1 MLLTKTNSKSAFAGS
16 NIPVFQVSKAEED
29 LFNLGVSSWVETG
42 QRFIRV
48 DGTGKVTGLMD
59 RATGDVLTPV
69 ATAPT
74 IIDAG
79 IPALR
84 FAASPMLGNVDVFSP
99 GNIQTV
105 ITVNR
110 ATLGN
115 TRTLVGSQAV
125 SNPLLVYVDTPDT
138 AGLRYIPNL
147 SQGVINS
154 NKAVKDIGWFSG
166 ICSYDL
172 AGAKADIYVNGEKV
186 TVSAPVVGAIST
198 SQGAKKL
205 AIGGAGVNGA
215 TFPGNHD
222 FALCIVLP
230 GIAAHNDA
238 SVMAKI
244 EAFLAEFMANLTA

>member
-16 NIPVFQVSKAEED
+16 NIPVFKVSKAEED

-110 ATLGN
+110 AQLGN

-154 NKAVKDIGWFSG
+154 NKSVKGIGWFSG

>member
-1 MLLTKTNSKSAFAGS
+1 MLLIKTNSKSAFAGS
-16 NIPVFQVSKAEED
+16 DIPVFQVSKAEED

-59 RATGDVLTPV
+59 RATSDVLTPV

-74 IIDAG
+74 IINAG
-79 IPALR
+79 IPVLR

-99 GNIQTV
+99 DSIQTV

-110 ATLGN
+110 AQLGD
-115 TRTLVGSQAV
+115 TRTLIGSQAA
-125 SNPLLVYVDTPDT
+125 SNPLMVYVDTPDT
-138 AGLRYIPNL
+138 AGIRYINGL
-147 SQGVINS
+147 YRDETNS
-154 NKAVKDIGWFSG
+154 NKAVKGIGWFSG
-166 ICSYDL
+166 VCSYDL
-172 AGAKADIYVNGEKV
+172 AGKKCEIYVNGEKV
-186 TVSAPVVGAIST
+186 ASSSSVAGAIST
-198 SQGAKKL
+198 SQGARKL
-205 AIGGAGVNGA
+205 AIGGVGVRGA
-215 TFPGNHD
+215 TYPGNHD

-244 EAFLAEFMANLTA
+244 QAFLAEFMAKLTA

>member
-59 RATGDVLTPV
+59 RATSDVLTPV

-74 IIDAG
+74 VVDAG
-79 IPALR
+79 IPVLR
-84 FAASPMLGNVDVFSP
+84 FAASPMLGNVDVF
-99 GNIQTV
+99 GADNVQTV

-110 ATLGN
+110 AQLGD
-115 TRTLVGSQAV
+115 TRTLIGSQAA
-125 SNPLLVYVDTPDT
+125 SGPLLVYVDTPDT
-138 AGLRYIPNL
+138 AGIRYIHKL
-147 SQGVINS
+147 YSDETNS
-154 NKAVKDIGWFSG
+154 NKAVKGIGWFSG

-172 AGAKADIYVNGEKV
+172 AGGKAEIYVNGEKV
-186 TVSAPVVGAIST
+186 ASSSGKTASIST
-198 SQGAKKL
+198 SKGARKL

-215 TFPGNHD
+215 TYPGNHD

-238 SVMAKI
+238 SAMEKI
-244 EAFLAEFMANLTA
+244 QAFLAEFMANLTA